1 MEQHFS
7 MAAMHWLADHRLSWL
22 TPLMQ
27 AASFL
32 GEVQGY
38 VVVGTLIYVTFD
50 KSLAVRL
57 MLLVTLTMCLNH
69 VLKILIKNPRPFILE
84 GDHLQKWSVPQS
96 YARDLAIEYSTPSGH
111 AMAGAAFYSYL
122 FGSVRN
128 WLVRM
133 LAVVAVLLTGASRPY
148 LGVHFVEDIL
158 LGWAIGSCVGVLA
171 LSHGRRL
178 GAWWNKLSYAR
189 RITFAVTASAAFWV
203 ITVAMNGW
211 EIDSQPRAFLGYA
224 GTITGIIIA
233 QPLELQMVD
242 FDPRSSSIAVKVLR
256 YLLTVALSLFALESL
271 GSLFTTIADNYSVV
285 GYALQY
291 ARYVI
296 VSIVSLFL
304 APWLFTRIGLA
315 KTATGQAHRR
325 SLDENGQQACS

>member
-7 MAAMHWLADHRLSWL
+7 MAAMHWLADHRLAWL

-27 AASFL
+27 TASFL

-38 VVVGTLIYVTFD
+38 VLVGTLIYVTFD

-69 VLKILIKNPRPFILE
+69 VLKILIKNPRPFIQE
-84 GDHLQKWSVPQS
+84 GDYLQKWAVPQS

-122 FGSVRN
+122 FGSVKN
-128 WLVRM
+128 WLVRI

-158 LGWAIGSCVGVLA
+158 LGWAIGSCVGVIA
-171 LSHGRRL
+171 LSHGQRL

-189 RITFAVTASAAFWV
+189 RITFAVTASAAFWGLT
-203 ITVAMNGW
+203 IAMNGW
-211 EIDSQPRAFLGYA
+211 QIDSQPRAFLGYA

-233 QPLELQMVD
+233 HPLELQIVD
-242 FDPRSSSIAVKVLR
+242 FDPRSSSIAVKILR
-256 YLLTVALSLFALESL
+256 YLLTVTLSLSAVEALGIFFAA
-271 GSLFTTIADNYSVV
+271 IADNYSVA

-296 VSIVSLFL
+296 VSVVGLFL

-315 KTATGQAHRR
+315 KTSEGHCAR
-325 SLDENGQQACS
+325 